1 MARKPKNITFE
12 TKRSGRKGTLKR
24 ILIAVIAVVA
34 VLFVASAAIKM
45 FSEDSGFN
53 LGSGEN
59 ETTLA
64 ATQNRN
70 NQNSVF
76 MDKNILVWSE
86 NTDEEKIDFMWLVN
100 IKMPGCEVALTQ
112 INPSQSYGGESF
124 DAVFQRS
131 GEVALKTAVQNALEI
146 EIDKFVFSD
155 ESSFKTMISYFD
167 GVDISIPEQIE
178 YKGDDMTLI
187 LVKGRQN
194 MKGDTFYKYLKYL
207 NLLGEEGEK
216 KKDEA
221 FYALLD
227 CVFKPSNLEKR
238 SRIYKKISNTLTTDI
253 TIVDFSKAENVVMML
268 MENGVKKPENEEKI
282 TVFSQDLF

>member
-53 LGSGEN
+53 LDSGEN

>member
-24 ILIAVIAVVA
+24 IFIAVIAVVA

-53 LGSGEN
+53 LDSGEN